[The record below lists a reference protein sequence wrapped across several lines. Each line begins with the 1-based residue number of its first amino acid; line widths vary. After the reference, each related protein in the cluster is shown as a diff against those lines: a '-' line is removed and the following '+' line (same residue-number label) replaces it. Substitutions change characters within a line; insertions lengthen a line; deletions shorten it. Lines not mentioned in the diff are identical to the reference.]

1 MCAIFRGHFTHS
13 AILLRFNMVIGDCR
27 WDAYL
32 LRVLLDSSLADCH
45 SATGWM
51 KIDFVHIPHIH
62 FPIKLKQFDVLYNG
76 IACYRHP
83 HTPPPPYWRYGI
95 SICVWRLS
103 LLLVEF
109 QSIWHIYG
117 EYIFTDLSIHF
128 STVFARDWAKLYLI
142 LSFFLRFP
150 CSPVPFVFR
159 NQMASHTANRTQRK
173 RKRERESEILTRM
186 TEWNTKKGMQFIF
199 FIFHFGSA
207 TKESKSY
214 THTQCVRE
222 LPTTFVNFAILTSN
236 T

>member
-1 MCAIFRGHFTHS
+1 MHIYYGCCWILLSQT
-13 AILLRFNMVIGDCR
+13 AILPLAGWKSTLSTFYTFISQSNWSNLMSCTTE
-27 WDAYL
+27 
-32 LRVLLDSSLADCH
+32 SLA
-45 SATGWM
+45 
-51 KIDFVHIPHIH
+51 IDIH
-62 FPIKLKQFDVLYNG
+62 THHHHHTDDMVFRF
-76 IACYRHP
+76 ACDD
-83 HTPPPPYWRYGI
+83 
-95 SICVWRLS
+95 S

>member
-1 MCAIFRGHFTHS
+1 
-13 AILLRFNMVIGDCR
+13 
-27 WDAYL
+27 
-32 LRVLLDSSLADCH
+32 
-45 SATGWM
+45 M
-51 KIDFVHIPHIH
+51 KIDFVHILHIH

-159 NQMASHTANRTQRK
+159 NQMASHTQQIERRESE
-173 RKRERESEILTRM
+173 RERERNSNENDWVKHEKRNAIY
-186 TEWNTKKGMQFIF
+186 F
-199 FIFHFGSA
+199 FHFSFWFSNKRIEKLH
-207 TKESKSY
+207 TH